1 MAFGGVSTEV
11 TPVAPGLQ
19 EWSIQRNQAA
29 RDRARRRAAGEDIP
43 HDPNIDAPPG
53 SPEEAEVTASALDPN
68 NRELTEAEL
77 AERGFLGVHGDLPE
91 KFRQSLGITAVDA
104 ARNGG
109 DVLGTIADP
118 YGVGIKEEFGIG
130 SGSENYV
137 PRNGAAGP
145 GGADKNAGLAGM
157 ATAAKQAEA
166 TYKAAQQLGQQAGQ
180 FQGYQIGD
188 PREVTATEIAP
199 SGFETW
205 APVEASLAGPAERYN
220 AARIGAAR
228 DVTAPGMAA
237 IREVGPTNMAAA
249 QVGPAQE
256 VNAPQL
262 GPAAQATTVG
272 PAAQTIDRTGQA
284 GMQAAQ
290 ARALGMVETE
300 AAGNGIGQQLANQQM
315 QNALRNIAQT
325 QMGMAAQARGS
336 ERAGARREAMLALGR
351 MGIDAAGK
359 SAEVGMASRLG
370 AIGQLTGAA
379 QGARGQDI
387 DLAVQQ
393 ANLGQ
398 SAANLGASIQA
409 DTARFNA
416 EAMNQFGMTGAQLQL
431 AAAQGNQQ
439 AVNAM
444 RVLQAQM
451 QQGANAQNAQQAL
464 QAAVAN
470 QGAALTREQTL
481 AQMAL
486 AAQTGNADREQGR
499 YTAQA
504 GLDTGANAANAA
516 AGNQVNMLNA
526 QLGTNVAIGN
536 ADRGQQAE
544 IERARQYLAAQQ
556 SNQTTNL
563 QAQTANQ
570 GAWGDTERSRAAN
583 AVDVRNA
590 QQTGQLGALNAQTQA
605 TNAQSAAVGD
615 AERIRRGIADSRAQ
629 EQNAKVQS
637 VGTLIAALSD
647 VRAKENIHKPS
658 SADLAEMARAV
669 EGSMATWEY
678 KPGEGP
684 PGRHLGPMAQ
694 DVERTKLGKEF
705 VGERDDGKKTL
716 DYEGMAALL
725 MWEAQRQR
733 KAREGRA

>member
-1 MAFGGVSTEV
+1 MAF
-11 TPVAPGLQ
+11 APSQPLATGADYG
-19 EWSIQRNQAA
+19 SIQRFREY
-29 RDRARRRAAGEDIP
+29 RDRQQRRRNGENIP
-43 HDPNIDAPPG
+43 YDPQIDFPAG
-53 SPEEAEVTASALDPN
+53 SPQ
-68 NRELTEAEL
+68 EAEL
-77 AERGFLGVHGDLPE
+77 NGMLDNPDPNTRDMTDAELNSKGFLGVQGRGPE
-91 KFRQSLGITAVDA
+91 FFRQTLGVTAVDA
-104 ARNGG
+104 AMNGG

-118 YGVGIKEEFGIG
+118 YGLGIKEEFGIG
-130 SGSENYV
+130 SGSDNYV

-145 GGADKNAGLAGM
+145 GGKDAGLAGM
-157 ATAAKQAEA
+157 ATAAKQAEE
-166 TYKAAQQLGQQAGQ
+166 TYKSAQQLGQTAGQ
-180 FQGYQIGD
+180 FQGYEIRD
-188 PREVTATEIAP
+188 PREVNATEIAP

-205 APVEASLAGPAERYN
+205 APVEATLAGPAERYN

-228 DVTAPGMAA
+228 DVTAPNMAA
-237 IREVGPTNMAAA
+237 IREVGPTNMTAA
-249 QVGPAQE
+249 QVGPAQT

-262 GPAAQATTVG
+262 GPAAQAVTQG
-272 PAAQTIDRTGQA
+272 PAAQAIDRTGQA
-284 GMQAAQ
+284 AMQAAQ
-290 ARALGMVETE
+290 QRALGLVESE
-300 AAGNGIGQQLANQQM
+300 AAGQGVGQQLAQQQM

-351 MGIDAAGK
+351 QGIDVAGK
-359 SAEVGMASRLG
+359 AAEVGMAARLG

-393 ANLGQ
+393 AQLGQ
-398 SAANLGASIQA
+398 SAANLGATIGA

-416 EAMNQFGMTGAQLQL
+416 EAINRFGMTGAQLEL

-439 AVNAM
+439 AINAM
-444 RVLQAQM
+444 RTLQAQL
-451 QQGANAQNAQQAL
+451 QQGASAQNAQQAL

-470 QGAALTREQTL
+470 QGAALTREQAL

-516 AGNQVNMLNA
+516 AANQINLANA

-556 SNQTTNL
+556 SNQSTNL

-605 TNAQSAAVGD
+605 TNAQAAAVGD

-629 EQNAKVQS
+629 EQNAKTQA
-637 VGTLIAALSD
+637 GLTALAALSD
-647 VRAKENIHKPS
+647 ERAKTNIRDVS
-658 SADLAEMARAV
+658 SADLAELAGAV
-669 EGSMATWEY
+669 KESMATWEY

-694 DVERTKLGKEF
+694 DVERTKLGKDF
-705 VGERDDGKKTL
+705 VGDRGDGMRNL
-716 DYEGMAALL
+716 DYEGLGALL